1 METLLSWMEYYIDLY
16 YKINDFNN
24 KVLIFKSISVIYKLS
39 KNYNDFNN
47 KYVYLINTKYNNFI
61 NNNPNIENELYNY
74 YNKLNENRFMSVDD
88 INFLKELLNKLNRN
102 YIKNY
107 INNYNRNKL
116 NNYDIFN
123 PDLLYSYINY
133 DECYNRLISYMK
145 NRIIKDKHFKKSYTV
160 DFYDNNDFLI
170 LNSNSM
176 IDYIH
181 ELTHVY
187 TKNLNNKYIE
197 TPSIMMELG
206 IESYYKLGDKHNR
219 IDILCQYGSS
229 YLNSDVED
237 KEKLQMN
244 LEYFMGTIVALS
256 FINNYG
262 CDFRNIK
269 YAIDII
275 CSYSKFSLRNML
287 NILNIKENDIINA
300 FNNKEK
306 ILCKR

>member
-123 PDLLYSYINY
+123 PDLL
-133 DECYNRLISYMK
+133 
-145 NRIIKDKHFKKSYTV
+145 F
-160 DFYDNNDFLI
+160 
-170 LNSNSM
+170 
-176 IDYIH
+176 
-181 ELTHVY
+181 
-187 TKNLNNKYIE
+187 
-197 TPSIMMELG
+197 
-206 IESYYKLGDKHNR
+206 
-219 IDILCQYGSS
+219 
-229 YLNSDVED
+229 
-237 KEKLQMN
+237 
-244 LEYFMGTIVALS
+244 
-256 FINNYG
+256 
-262 CDFRNIK
+262 
-269 YAIDII
+269 
-275 CSYSKFSLRNML
+275 
-287 NILNIKENDIINA
+287 
-300 FNNKEK
+300 
-306 ILCKR
+306 